1 MFKENFEQQLQ
12 KKNVKAYEVSKAT
25 GISQGLLSEY
35 KSGKKQPSI
44 PNLQKLA
51 EYFGC
56 PVGDLLNG
64 ETSPAASDKAGSGAM
79 RMLSSVAWDWDDAD
93 SRFGYRDGFGG
104 RSLKSSAE
112 NRDAANSKQDYEERI
127 LHREDAFARLFNRLS
142 AEQQTEILKRML
154 EMQEGK

>member
-1 MFKENFEQQLQ
+1 MFKENFELQLQ

-64 ETSPAASDKAGSGAM
+64 ETSPAASDKAGSDAAYVRNG
-79 RMLSSVAWDWDDAD
+79 SAWNAEDTND
-93 SRFGYRDGFGG
+93 RFGYSDGFGG
-104 RSLKSSAE
+104 SSESSFE
-112 NRDAANSKQDYEERI
+112 NRNTINDKQGYAERI